1 MRTSIMTLVVVAL
14 AQLGGGAQAAPADP
28 VRGYFAAL
36 DSQDFA
42 RALALTDGRAQA
54 STSHMVSTLRREAA
68 ARHARVEVKVT
79 RLSVEAPGVPLPGV
93 GVPVPV
99 QFHIDVVGHKWC
111 FRRVARTL
119 DGTARFYVNP
129 DVGRIVAIEGSL
141 D

>member
-1 MRTSIMTLVVVAL
+1 MRTSIITLVLAAL
-14 AQLGGGAQAAPADP
+14 THFAGDAHAAPTDP

-36 DSQDFA
+36 DRQDFA
-42 RALALTDGRAQA
+42 RALALTDGPAQA
-54 STSHMVSTLRREAA
+54 STSHMVSTLRREAE

-79 RLSVEAPGVPLPGV
+79 RLRVHPPGAPLPGV

-111 FRRVARTL
+111 FQRVARTL
-119 DGTARFYVNP
+119 DGQARFYVDP
-129 DVGRIVAIEGSL
+129 DGGRIVAIEGSL